1 MRSTLALCILFQ
13 LGAAAWLPQQP
24 QLRVSA
30 PRGSSR
36 ASVCAS
42 ATVEDELI
50 KELRGAA
57 PGQQFTNIL
66 ANNLNR
72 VDQKIFLRLAELADA
87 AKDDDERDEISRLSS
102 SVATTI
108 ESLLAQAS
116 KAADADAD
124 AVQALMRTAA
134 NAEGEFDVPLR
145 PEQAD
150 AVRAEVQ
157 AKLGELDEGFVGTI
171 EAYMK
176 KANDDGLEGLVE
188 MLRELLQIFATERM
202 LKMLEG
208 PATPTEVV
216 PVLRATLEAP
226 PADWEA
232 RLREQLLAEEAEA
245 TPDMLLSALQDKMG
259 EVVLGMPSGSK
270 VQGVLAEMLNELITR
285 ARVIEAE
292 AA

>member
-1 MRSTLALCILFQ
+1 MRSSLALCLLVQ

-30 PRGSSR
+30 PRSHSR

-57 PGQQFTNIL
+57 PKEFTNIL

-87 AKDDDERDEISRLSS
+87 AKDDDERDEIARLSS
-102 SVATTI
+102 SVASTI
-108 ESLLAQAS
+108 ETLLVQAS

-134 NAEGEFDVPLR
+134 NSDGEFDVPLQ
-145 PEQAD
+145 PEQAA
-150 AVRAEVQ
+150 AVRAEVL

-208 PATPTEVV
+208 PSTPTEVL

-232 RLREQLLAEEAEA
+232 QLRELLLAEGAEA
-245 TPDMLLSALQDKMG
+245 SPEMLLSALQDKMG